1 MEEMG
6 MTDNQYKGMLLED
19 LENWEEVLE
28 LAKKANDKEV
38 VVKAEKQ
45 IEKINNKLKFQ
56 YKKRSLDKMLS
67 FSFDLC
73 IFCIIY
79 FASFAGALTPP

>member
-1 MEEMG
+1 MYKLTGKEGEPIILLRGGVGMEEMG

-45 IEKINNKLKFQ
+45 IEKINNKLKF
-56 YKKRSLDKMLS
+56 
-67 FSFDLC
+67 
-73 IFCIIY
+73 
-79 FASFAGALTPP
+79 

>member
-45 IEKINNKLKFQ
+45 IEKINNKLKF
-56 YKKRSLDKMLS
+56 
-67 FSFDLC
+67 
-73 IFCIIY
+73 
-79 FASFAGALTPP
+79 

>member
-28 LAKKANDKEV
+28 LAKEANDKAV
-38 VVKAEKQ
+38 IVKAEKQ
-45 IEKINNKLKFQ
+45 IEKINNKLKF
-56 YKKRSLDKMLS
+56 
-67 FSFDLC
+67 
-73 IFCIIY
+73 
-79 FASFAGALTPP
+79 

>member
-1 MEEMG
+1 MYKLTGKGGKPIILLRGGVGMEEMG

-45 IEKINNKLKFQ
+45 IEKINNKLKF
-56 YKKRSLDKMLS
+56 
-67 FSFDLC
+67 
-73 IFCIIY
+73 
-79 FASFAGALTPP
+79 

>member
-56 YKKRSLDKMLS
+56 YKKEKLR
-67 FSFDLC
+67 
-73 IFCIIY
+73 
-79 FASFAGALTPP
+79 

>member
-45 IEKINNKLKFQ
+45 IEKITFDFPKNIHP
-56 YKKRSLDKMLS
+56 KKSK
-67 FSFDLC
+67 
-73 IFCIIY
+73 
-79 FASFAGALTPP
+79 